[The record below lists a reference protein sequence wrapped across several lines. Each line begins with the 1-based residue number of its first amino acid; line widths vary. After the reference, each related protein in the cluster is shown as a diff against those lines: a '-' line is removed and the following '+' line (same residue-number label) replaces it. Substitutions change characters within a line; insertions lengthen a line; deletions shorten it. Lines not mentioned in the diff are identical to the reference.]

1 MLDTPDG
8 ARIAYRHA
16 PGARPGILFCGG
28 FRSDMTGTKA
38 ATLEDWATARGAAY
52 TRFDYHGHGA
62 SGGAFPD
69 GTIGRWLGDAL
80 LVLDRV
86 TDGPAVVV
94 GSSMGAWIA
103 TLLALARPA
112 RVAGLVLVAPAL
124 DFTEA
129 LIWGR
134 LPDRDRAILLRDG
147 VWLRR
152 SDYSDEPDEI
162 TWRLIEEGR
171 DHLLLDAPIAFPGPV
186 RILHGTADETVPW
199 HHAVR
204 TMEALDSSDVTLT
217 LVKDGDH
224 RLSDP
229 ANLERLLRMTDEVV
243 RLVAHSSPRSP
254 SR

>member
-8 ARIAYRHA
+8 AHIACRHVRGAA
-16 PGARPGILFCGG
+16 PGVLFCGG

-38 ATLEDWATARGAAY
+38 VTLEDWATTRGAAF

-62 SGGAFPD
+62 SDGAFSD
-69 GTIGRWLGDAL
+69 GTIGRWLEDAL

-86 TDGPAVVV
+86 TEGPVVVV

-112 RVAGLVLVAPAL
+112 RVAGLVLIAPAL
-124 DFTEA
+124 DFTET
-129 LIWGR
+129 LIWER
-134 LPDRDRAILLRDG
+134 LPDEDRAILMRDG

-171 DHLLLDAPIAFPGPV
+171 DHLLLDAPIAFPRPV
-186 RILHGTADETVPW
+186 RILQGTADETVPW
-199 HHAVR
+199 RHAVR

-217 LVKDGDH
+217 LVKNGDH

-229 ANLERLLRMTDEVV
+229 ANLERILQATDEVV